1 MKLKIMLL
9 IVMLLITFSVKA
21 QVKTSQNPNQF
32 IEKYDSISLILME
45 EYNIP
50 RSIILG
56 ISMHESGYGTSKLS
70 INKHNYFG
78 IKKGNY
84 YREYNNDLESFY
96 DFCKLLSKKEY
107 YNYLINNNII
117 DYKIWINE
125 IRKKGY
131 SEDTN
136 WSIKVLHYINKYKLY
151 DKDDNCKVIQLD
163 SIS

>member
-1 MKLKIMLL
+1 MKLKIMLV
-9 IVMLLITFSVKA
+9 IVLLLLTLVLNA
-21 QVKTSQNPNQF
+21 QVKTYQNQTQF
-32 IEKYDSISLILME
+32 IQKYDSISLILME

-78 IKKGNY
+78 IKKNKY
-84 YREYNNDLESFY
+84 YREYNSDIDSFY
-96 DFCKLLSKKEY
+96 DFCILISKKKY
-107 YNYLINNNII
+107 YNYLINKNIS
-117 DYKIWINE
+117 DYNLWINE
-125 IRKKGY
+125 LRKSGY

-151 DKDDNCKVIQLD
+151 DKDDNIKIIQLD
-163 SIS
+163 SIQ